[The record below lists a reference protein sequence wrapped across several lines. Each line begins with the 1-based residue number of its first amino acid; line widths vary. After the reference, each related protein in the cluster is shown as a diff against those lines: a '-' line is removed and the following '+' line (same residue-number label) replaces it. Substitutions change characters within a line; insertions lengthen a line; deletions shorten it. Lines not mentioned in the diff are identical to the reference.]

1 MLTIGL
7 DFDNTLVNYDHVF
20 YKLALEKGLIKSD
33 LNKNKI
39 SVRNELR
46 KQGKE
51 ELFTLLQGEVYG
63 RKILEVK
70 PSFDL
75 LEQIRTLIKSG
86 HKVVIISHKT
96 KKPFLGPEYD
106 LHKAAME
113 WLYKNG
119 FFDQNLLNLSVDDVY
134 LELTLEEKIERINK
148 TSCDVFID
156 DLPEVLNKLPE
167 KVTGVHYNTT
177 EKSIKT
183 DFLSFSEW
191 KNLSYIINAI
201 IMEKTKDF

>member
-1 MLTIGL
+1 
-7 DFDNTLVNYDHVF
+7 
-20 YKLALEKGLIKSD
+20 
-33 LNKNKI
+33 
-39 SVRNELR
+39 
-46 KQGKE
+46 
-51 ELFTLLQGEVYG
+51 
-63 RKILEVK
+63 
-70 PSFDL
+70 
-75 LEQIRTLIKSG
+75 
-86 HKVVIISHKT
+86 
-96 KKPFLGPEYD
+96 
-106 LHKAAME
+106 
-113 WLYKNG
+113 
-119 FFDQNLLNLSVDDVY
+119 
-134 LELTLEEKIERINK
+134 IERINK